1 MPEKKPSEIFKFC
14 DGIVAKSSCLV
25 AFISLDS
32 EADMRTLYHVDV
44 VTTIANCC
52 SDGTIK
58 GLVGLD
64 EGDDVSLLSWRR
76 SIDNY

>member
-1 MPEKKPSEIFKFC
+1 MPEKKPSEIFEFG
-14 DGIVAKSSCLV
+14 DGIVAESSCLV

-32 EADMRTLYHVDV
+32 EADMCTLYHVDV
-44 VTTIANCC
+44 VTTIANRR

-64 EGDDVSLLSWRR
+64 EGDDVSLL
-76 SIDNY
+76 